1 MRSEPVPHRASLGSK
16 PLPAASLLC
25 ANGNRRPFR
34 KVWVRAIAPIDIH
47 YLDLKGKKKRMNAT
61 QIKDEILKLNRN
73 EKLEIFRW
81 IDQEVADDLV
91 FKIGTD
97 RSRKIRRE
105 FDLKCN
111 VIRPERQA
119 ALRDRVKP
127 HSAEQNAANYA
138 V

>member
-1 MRSEPVPHRASLGSK
+1 
-16 PLPAASLLC
+16 
-25 ANGNRRPFR
+25 
-34 KVWVRAIAPIDIH
+34 VRAIAHIDIR
-47 YLDLKGKKKRMNAT
+47 YLDLKGKKRMNAT

-105 FDLKCN
+105 FDLRCN
-111 VIRPERQA
+111 VISPERQA

-138 V
+138 AQAFTRMN